1 MNSVVHSVS
10 KHSLDNVSTLSLTR
24 GLKQSWKN
32 EKKRSTQKWLGKRRG
47 CLRKVLIIAG
57 VLIENI
63 LVFGY
68 VWSLMGGGRLREV
81 VAHGGLTVVALRYVY
96 GLL

>member
-1 MNSVVHSVS
+1 MCQLCRLQEAKNNHG
-10 KHSLDNVSTLSLTR
+10 KMI
-24 GLKQSWKN
+24 KQ
-32 EKKRSTQKWLGKRRG
+32 STQKRLRKRRV
-47 CLRKVLIIAG
+47 CLRKVLIISAA
-57 VLIENI
+57 LTENI

-81 VAHGGLTVVALRYVY
+81 VAHGVLTVVTLRYVY

>member
-1 MNSVVHSVS
+1 MI
-10 KHSLDNVSTLSLTR
+10 
-24 GLKQSWKN
+24 
-32 EKKRSTQKWLGKRRG
+32 KRSAQKWLRKRPG

-57 VLIENI
+57 ALAENI

-68 VWSLMGGGRLREV
+68 VWSLMGGGRLQEV
-81 VAHGGLTVVALRYVY
+81 VAHGGLTVVDLRYVH

>member
-1 MNSVVHSVS
+1 MCQLC
-10 KHSLDNVSTLSLTR
+10 SL
-24 GLKQSWKN
+24 QEAKN
-32 EKKRSTQKWLGKRRG
+32 NHGKMIKRSTQKWLRKRRG
-47 CLRKVLIIAG
+47 CLRKDLIVSWA
-57 VLIENI
+57 LTENI